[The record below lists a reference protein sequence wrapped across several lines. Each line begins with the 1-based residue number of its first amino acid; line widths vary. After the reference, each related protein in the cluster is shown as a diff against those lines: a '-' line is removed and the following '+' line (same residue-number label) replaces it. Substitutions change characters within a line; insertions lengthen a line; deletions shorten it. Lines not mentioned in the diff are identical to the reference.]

1 MFKGQKVQNHGSPAG
16 IAAPAPAKKQR
27 SEDFGDC
34 IMNGCRFKNA
44 QKQIIPEAFNL
55 HIFIGK
61 KTEINKHIQ
70 AHAELN
76 DQTGVFKFIDIQAE
90 TYEKKTADISK
101 IKQIKN
107 IVQGLPQSDGDGFK
121 NSQKDEGRGIFLQG
135 VHEISFFRS

>member
-1 MFKGQKVQNHGSPAG
+1 MT
-16 IAAPAPAKKQR
+16 KK
-27 SEDFGDC
+27 
-34 IMNGCRFKNA
+34 
-44 QKQIIPEAFNL
+44 
-55 HIFIGK
+55 
-61 KTEINKHIQ
+61 
-70 AHAELN
+70 
-76 DQTGVFKFIDIQAE
+76 E